1 MGYLICEK
9 CEGFYELKEGESPE
23 DFSDKCEC
31 GGKLEYVDTIK
42 ESKNYDINEDV
53 PNIDNNQSKIK
64 LKSVGIGAISS
75 LLIILLF
82 FLPKLLLKYNT
93 YELAIISVV
102 FMLILAPLIGGFI
115 ASYSC
120 RRCNYKY
127 GVVNSII
134 AIFIYNIG
142 IILIEYFPLHLGMG
156 FGLAAYLF
164 FALVI
169 EIFGIIGG
177 VLGIFIKNV
186 LADK

>member
-31 GGKLEYVDTIK
+31 GGKLEYVDTI
-42 ESKNYDINEDV
+42 EGLKNYDINEDV
-53 PNIDNNQSKIK
+53 SNVDNNQSKIK

-75 LLIILLF
+75 LLIFLIID
-82 FLPKLLLKYNT
+82 LPKLLQKYMT
-93 YELAIISVV
+93 YDDGIIVAL
-102 FMLILAPLIGGFI
+102 FMIVLAPLIGGFI

-120 RRCNYKY
+120 GRCNYKY

-134 AIFIYNIG
+134 AIFIYNIVMF
-142 IILIEYFPLHLGMG
+142 LTEFYFHLGTG
-156 FGLAAYLF
+156 FGFDLMLA
-164 FALVI
+164 VII

-177 VLGIFIKNV
+177 VLGIFIK
-186 LADK
+186 KQISR